1 MKFAS
6 AVFLLVAIVP
16 TAASADYDVQPP
28 ALPRACEA
36 PAGAIRVS
44 TVSELGAAMAQT
56 KPRDILL
63 TDGTYAP
70 AAKLLPA
77 AGHRLWGSHASR
89 VIVLAGIALVGK
101 GANKVGAQIN
111 CLTIDVRSASK
122 AANISGT
129 ANVHVSGNFRDV
141 RIADSVLLGNRVI
154 NRGIFAQRVDG
165 LVLERV
171 VVRDFNLDGIR
182 AQPLSRT
189 HVANPPMTMRD
200 LDIAN
205 VARPKPGSSTGKAEA
220 GIWFGNRGMIERVRI
235 RNAFWSGIETVT
247 NAIDITIRDADID
260 GSGHA
265 LYIEHY
271 TKRLLLERFH
281 FGPKN
286 GRGVT
291 LEWDDPK
298 RYSGAPAG
306 EDNTIQDGLIEAYR
320 VGVAIMD
327 GTKGTTV
334 RRMTFRNQCLAAI
347 VAGRPRSKDEVL
359 EDNDFSGI
367 DAGAATVSSKHPNT
381 SKCT

>member
-1 MKFAS
+1 MKSAS
-6 AVFLLVAIVP
+6 SMFLLLVTVS
-16 TAASADYDVQPP
+16 TAASAAYDVQLP
-28 ALPRACEA
+28 APPRACQA

-44 TVSELGAAMAQT
+44 TVSQLGAALAQT
-56 KPRDILL
+56 NPRDILL

-70 AAKLLPA
+70 AAKLRPA

-89 VIVLAGIALVGK
+89 VIVLAGIALVGT
-101 GANKVGAQIN
+101 GANKAGAQIN
-111 CLTIDVRSASK
+111 CLTIDVRSASR
-122 AANISGT
+122 AANIVGT
-129 ANVHVSGNFRDV
+129 ANVHVSGGFRDV

-165 LVLERV
+165 LVLERLV
-171 VVRDFNLDGIR
+171 VKDFNLDGIR

-189 HVANPPMTMRD
+189 LVANPPMTMRD

-205 VARPKPGSSTGKAEA
+205 VVCPKPGSSNGTAEA

-247 NAIDITIRDADID
+247 NAIDLTIRDADID

-281 FGPKN
+281 FGPGN

-291 LEWDDPK
+291 SEWDDPN
-298 RYSGAPAG
+298 RYTGAPAG

-334 RRMTFRNQCLAAI
+334 RRMTFRNQCFAAI
-347 VAGRPRSKDEVL
+347 VAGRPRSTDEVM
-359 EDNDFSGI
+359 EDNDYSGI
-367 DAGAATVSSKHPNT
+367 DAGAATITSKHPNT
-381 SKCT
+381 SNCR